1 MHVLLAGLKTMYS
14 GVATPH
20 QHQPTNVYLPPIRAT
35 NPGDASAQC
44 RTAGSMTQSRT
55 GAGHRAVRV
64 AADAEYN
71 LISSYHRENTSMPSS
86 SLHLASGQRIWK
98 RPHPRGGAPSPPPKK
113 ALSPKESRPS
123 PNIWFLGSIRVHFP
137 NGISIS
143 PAVFAQLLV
152 LSCRQTDIRTTEHR

>member
-44 RTAGSMTQSRT
+44 RTAGSVTQSRT

-98 RPHPRGGAPSPPPKK
+98 RPHPRGALLRPPPQRKPFP
-113 ALSPKESRPS
+113 LRNLGPRRIFGSLDQSESTSQTASRSVQPFLHS
-123 PNIWFLGSIRVHFP
+123 FWFC
-137 NGISIS
+137 
-143 PAVFAQLLV
+143 PAGK
-152 LSCRQTDIRTTEHR
+152 QT